1 MKQTKEKKEIKMP
14 KTKEK
19 IKDNLEE
26 LRELINDLSI
36 EELYELAGCCEDLAK
51 ALESDEERN

>member
-1 MKQTKEKKEIKMP
+1 MINDKIYIEK
-14 KTKEK
+14 KEK